1 MTESG
6 HSAGQSGPIAGNGT
20 GNGCSIAETK
30 ATNPKDAIGCSK
42 PPLSVIPCA
51 VLFEVAEAIDPT
63 APILVSLPAPVLFEL
78 GLALLE
84 GACKYGRHNYRSA
97 GVRASI
103 YYDAMYRHLL
113 PWWTGEDI
121 DPDSGLSHVT
131 KAIACL
137 VVMRDSMLIGNWH
150 DDRPPRGKPVEVG
163 SYVADDTTAS
173 VSASEA
179 IEHLMAWWDGQDLV
193 ADDGPSNVTWAIAK
207 LMPLR
212 AAMIA
217 GNWHDDRPPKSAP
230 WMETMKAKAKEILAR
245 FPDPLP
251 PCTEAS

>member
-6 HSAGQSGPIAGNGT
+6 HSAGQSGLIAGSGT

-51 VLFEVAEAIDPT
+51 PLFEA
-63 APILVSLPAPVLFEL
+63 

-84 GACKYGRHNYRSA
+84 GSCKYGRHNYREA

-103 YYDAMYRHLL
+103 YYDASMRHLMA
-113 PWWTGEDI
+113 WWEGEDI
-121 DPDSGLSHVT
+121 DADSGLSHVT
-131 KAIACL
+131 KAIAGLL
-137 VVMRDSMLIGNWH
+137 VLRDSMM
-150 DDRPPRGKPVEVG
+150 
-163 SYVADDTTAS
+163 S
-173 VSASEA
+173 
-179 IEHLMAWWDGQDLV
+179 
-193 ADDGPSNVTWAIAK
+193 
-207 LMPLR
+207 
-212 AAMIA
+212 

-230 WMETMKAKAKEILAR
+230 WMETMKAKAREILAR

-251 PCTEAS
+251 PYTEVS